1 MFLCLRKKTSAI
13 KNCIII
19 AKKAA
24 LDPDINPK
32 NNTIINGKYF
42 NLFFFRIE
50 MYSLKFILE
59 FSFEIA

>member
-1 MFLCLRKKTSAI
+1 MFFDEFLCLRKKASAI

-24 LDPDINPK
+24 LDPDIKPK

-42 NLFFFRIE
+42 NFFF
-50 MYSLKFILE
+50 SVNT
-59 FSFEIA
+59 